1 TDVLIRLRTL
11 SRTEAETLRSV
22 VLSDLPP
29 SKGSR
34 NSIFASISKPDLKV
48 LEIADFNTVGLAG
61 PTRADIVV
69 HDDEPHNFVNFLR
82 NVGANRDVHLGGGTY
97 GYGKTSLYTLSSCAT
112 ILTDSVTTHGHMPTR
127 RLMACHL
134 GDAFDDSDESGV
146 SRRYTGRH
154 WWGGIISD

>member
-1 TDVLIRLRTL
+1 TQIFRRFSEPFAATGNMHGKGFQRLLGRPALSLVQTVIREALQNCVDASLPGRPTDVLIRLRTL

-82 NVGANRDVHLGGGTY
+82 NV
-97 GYGKTSLYTLSSCAT
+97 
-112 ILTDSVTTHGHMPTR
+112 
-127 RLMACHL
+127 
-134 GDAFDDSDESGV
+134 
-146 SRRYTGRH
+146 
-154 WWGGIISD
+154 